1 MPQNFEIRVISLKNQ
16 LDRREKINNL
26 FDNKNIRWSFS
37 DAISGKDI
45 QPFLRMYDR
54 KKRLQTPG
62 YDLRDNEIACF
73 LSHREIWKE
82 CAQKNKNFL
91 ILEDDIK
98 INSNTSLDLIDST
111 NKIIEKV
118 KKNHLFVRLGNLF
131 KRDFFELGEI
141 STGLHLVRYK
151 RDPSTTMGYILSPN
165 IASKLVL
172 HSENFFTA
180 VDDFL
185 WRGWEHQC
193 CLLDVYPNILFTS
206 DIETPSAIGDRS
218 KPKLT
223 IIKKIKREYF
233 RALDTKK
240 RSNYEKS
247 IILKLRKNENSPLN
261 L

>member
-1 MPQNFEIRVISLKNQ
+1 M
-16 LDRREKINNL
+16 
-26 FDNKNIRWSFS
+26 
-37 DAISGKDI
+37 
-45 QPFLRMYDR
+45 
-54 KKRLQTPG
+54 
-62 YDLRDNEIACF
+62 
-73 LSHREIWKE
+73 
-82 CAQKNKNFL
+82 
-91 ILEDDIK
+91 
-98 INSNTSLDLIDST
+98 
-111 NKIIEKV
+111 
-118 KKNHLFVRLGNLF
+118 RLGNLF